1 MVSYRE
7 LTGAMRITR
16 SEIIPTVAKICVKII
31 ASPKLEVYLLVNKL
45 VSIVNL
51 IIFTR
56 ALSLK
61 MPSVSFRRFASCSYP
76 DQSQQW
82 TIREGVVLYVINHR
96 RSDKDVSRGVPNQ
109 PDLNQSAV
117 SRINGKL
124 VSISSILWQ

>member
-1 MVSYRE
+1 
-7 LTGAMRITR
+7 MRITR
-16 SEIIPTVAKICVKII
+16 IEIIPTVARICVKII
-31 ASPKLEVYLLVNKL
+31 ASLKLEVYLLVNKL

-76 DQSQQW
+76 DQSQLR
-82 TIREGVVLYVINHR
+82 TIRERVILHVIDHR
-96 RSDKDVSRGVPNQ
+96 RSYKDVSRGVPNQ
-109 PDLNQSAV
+109 PYLNKSRF

>member
-1 MVSYRE
+1 
-7 LTGAMRITR
+7 MRITR
-16 SEIIPTVAKICVKII
+16 SETIPTVAKIGVKIN
-31 ASPKLEVYLLVNKL
+31 ASLKLEVYLLVNKL

-76 DQSQQW
+76 DQSQLW
-82 TIREGVVLYVINHR
+82 TIRERVMLYVINHR
-96 RSDKDVSRGVPNQ
+96 RSDKNVSRGVSNQ
-109 PDLNQSAV
+109 PDLNEGTV

-124 VSISSILWQ
+124 LSISYILWQ